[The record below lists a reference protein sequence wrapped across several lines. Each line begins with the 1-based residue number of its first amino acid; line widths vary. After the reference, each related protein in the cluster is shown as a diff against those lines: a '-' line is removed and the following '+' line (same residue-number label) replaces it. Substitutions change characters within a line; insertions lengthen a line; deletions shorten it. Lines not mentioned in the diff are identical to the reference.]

1 MAQKL
6 PPLTALRAFE
16 AAARL
21 ESFSRAAD
29 EIFVTHSAVSHQ
41 IKALEEFLGVPLFS
55 RQGRR
60 RVTLTSEGDFFA
72 ERVRSALNQVS
83 EAAGWI
89 ARRNRTNRLNVSV
102 MPSFA
107 ARWLMPRLGRFM
119 ELHPGLEVNVQSTQA
134 LADFAR
140 DEIDMAIRFGKG
152 GWSSVHEELWMEDE
166 CFVVCSPRFNR
177 GKLPKRPQDLAKLP
191 LQRTDPGMWTRWFRA
206 AGVDLPEPI
215 GGLEISDG
223 ALMLQAAIDGQTIAF
238 TRNSIAA
245 NDIAKGN
252 LVRLFDIAL
261 PSERSYFLLWPEQ
274 QEPSEVMLK
283 FRDWLYEEKLR
294 SA

>member
-140 DEIDMAIRFGKG
+140 D
-152 GWSSVHEELWMEDE
+152 
-166 CFVVCSPRFNR
+166 
-177 GKLPKRPQDLAKLP
+177 
-191 LQRTDPGMWTRWFRA
+191 
-206 AGVDLPEPI
+206 
-215 GGLEISDG
+215 
-223 ALMLQAAIDGQTIAF
+223 
-238 TRNSIAA
+238 
-245 NDIAKGN
+245 
-252 LVRLFDIAL
+252 
-261 PSERSYFLLWPEQ
+261 
-274 QEPSEVMLK
+274 
-283 FRDWLYEEKLR
+283 
-294 SA
+294 